1 MTMFGSVVRPSGLIK
16 RTTLIISKEEMKHIM
31 KIVKSLEESG
41 SLINSIS
48 EPIQNEAKGQKGG
61 LLSILLGTLDA
72 ILFYINRLQ
81 QVKEQLEKFRIF
93 NATSFLNKF

>member
-1 MTMFGSVVRPSGLIK
+1 MFGSVVRSSGLTK

-61 LLSILLGTLDA
+61 LLSILLRTLDA
-72 ILFYINRLQ
+72 ILFGIILTDKGTITAVEGTIREGQ
-81 QVKEQLEKFRIF
+81 DF
-93 NATSFLNKF
+93 

>member
-93 NATSFLNKF
+93 NANSFLNKF